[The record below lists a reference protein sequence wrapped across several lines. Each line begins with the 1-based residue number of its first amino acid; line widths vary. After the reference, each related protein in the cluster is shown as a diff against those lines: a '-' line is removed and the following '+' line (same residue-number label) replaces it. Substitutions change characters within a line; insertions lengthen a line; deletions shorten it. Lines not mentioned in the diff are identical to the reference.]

1 MAWPFL
7 FHCNTF
13 LIRNH
18 KSFKG
23 ACKPTCFDHFKT
35 PNSYFGRWFFFIK
48 LSIILTSQFHCIVFN
63 HFIHFQFAQ
72 LLLVSCLKSAICVE
86 ICCKSYSTQAISPL
100 VNFTWNSNDSFMLK
114 FTWNKFHV
122 KFMWKFPVN
131 FTWNSVHVKFTR
143 GDFACVHCEDA
154 KLVSPQFCKMKQCLP
169 QI

>member
-114 FTWNKFHV
+114 FTWNKLHV
-122 KFMWKFPVN
+122 QFMWNSHETNFMWNSCENFPWISHETR
-131 FTWNSVHVKFTR
+131 FTWNSHV
-143 GDFACVHCEDA
+143 AILPVYI
-154 KLVSPQFCKMKQCLP
+154 VKMLN
-169 QI
+169 

>member
-86 ICCKSYSTQAISPL
+86 IC
-100 VNFTWNSNDSFMLK
+100 
-114 FTWNKFHV
+114 
-122 KFMWKFPVN
+122 WKFPVN